1 MLLKPV
7 SVDMLI
13 CVHKVGQSA
22 RESTREMNVDS
33 LCSLPARKG
42 AEVSVFSF
50 LLLPSSFK
58 SSIIFMLVLQE
69 HELDKGMGRR
79 TEKSRAIRNAL
90 GRVQNRPRD
99 KHRV

>member
-1 MLLKPV
+1 MP
-7 SVDMLI
+7 
-13 CVHKVGQSA
+13 Q
-22 RESTREMNVDS
+22 STREMNVAS

-50 LLLPSSFK
+50 LLLLPSSFK
-58 SSIIFMLVLQE
+58 SSVIFMLVLQE

-90 GRVQNRPRD
+90 GRDQNRPRD

>member
-1 MLLKPV
+1 MP
-7 SVDMLI
+7 
-13 CVHKVGQSA
+13 
-22 RESTREMNVDS
+22 ESTREMNVAS
-33 LCSLPARKG
+33 LCSLPARKD

-50 LLLPSSFK
+50 LLLLLPSSFK
-58 SSIIFMLVLQE
+58 SSVIFMLVLQE